1 MFYFELWI
9 AALIVTSKEI
19 KKIFHIIIF
28 IVQQTMS
35 LLNCTY
41 TLFLAQ
47 VSNCVTQRKLC
58 W

>member
-41 TLFLAQ
+41 TLFLPQ